1 MQNRD
6 DLGPLGVPQP
16 QEKACERCRNLDLEC
31 IVERTFLGRP
41 AAKRLRGMAAQE
53 NDTVINGPITSTL
66 SSDDIQDHLFS
77 DAAEIGPDWQKE
89 LRTKLAPRP
98 TKEERFKSMI
108 EPHFFLSSIL
118 SKDQAFGSDIA
129 QPPSGWDASLTELID
144 NDTAESLEK
153 RLVELRSRLL
163 SNDFTSINSA
173 TKLLFALLCLTALDI
188 DEALAKSHP
197 SLSSSLRLAVAFVGQ
212 EFIFSPPTHHDTV
225 VVCLF
230 LADYKPTA
238 LATTQRVLH
247 RAIKSEMF
255 VHLAQRMAERLE
267 ENSEQGGTL
276 PSELY
281 IVDGAQF
288 DFGFSRTVERL
299 QLLHYD
305 TFLDGYLAK
314 SHYALRKA
322 LAKMTPVVEVYQV
335 VLKYRQCSPRT
346 IFHINWAMSVCVL
359 LNAVANLK
367 ERWNNPGSLF
377 GEIEEAERRCVEQL
391 KTSGVL
397 LEKSSGM
404 FDSQEIEA
412 ARSILELRFNSI
424 IARIWG
430 LGLLYAS
437 VLKVRSL
444 EGGLKWDHEIESYE
458 AIQISDQ
465 VGGSREDMIAG
476 TPEPFAMALSQL
488 GIKYPKRLTSLL
500 EIFIGCTDLRL
511 AGTSF
516 RPPLQ
521 HVALE
526 VLTHCKN
533 VVENNLVQLKCFG
546 QLNPEFDKQL
556 ELFTICAQ
564 RFDSMVAAP
573 WTSTDVAF
581 ANGCVY
587 AVGSKIISGFCQVM
601 QTAKENLSRRI
612 ERQESQHGEERQAGE
627 AGEAGVG
634 FPPMYSDMSE
644 GTFFDL
650 TTSTEAWNMWPYLG
664 GFDPLPNPLELY
676 NWIEGQNTDVD
687 PGSILFL

>member
-1 MQNRD
+1 M
-6 DLGPLGVPQP
+6 P
-16 QEKACERCRNLDLEC
+16 
-31 IVERTFLGRP
+31 
-41 AAKRLRGMAAQE
+41 
-53 NDTVINGPITSTL
+53 
-66 SSDDIQDHLFS
+66 
-77 DAAEIGPDWQKE
+77 
-89 LRTKLAPRP
+89 
-98 TKEERFKSMI
+98 
-108 EPHFFLSSIL
+108 
-118 SKDQAFGSDIA
+118 
-129 QPPSGWDASLTELID
+129 
-144 NDTAESLEK
+144 
-153 RLVELRSRLL
+153 RLVELRTRLL

-173 TKLLFALLCLTALDI
+173 TKLLFVLFCLTALDI
-188 DEALAKSHP
+188 DDALAKRHP
-197 SLSSSLRLAVAFVGQ
+197 ALKPSLRLAVAFIGQ

-238 LATTQRVLH
+238 LATTQRVFH

-255 VHLAQRMAERLE
+255 VHLAQRMTERLE
-267 ENSEQGGTL
+267 ENSEQRGTL
-276 PSELY
+276 PCELY

-288 DFGFSRTVERL
+288 DFRFNRTVERL

-314 SHYALRKA
+314 SHHALRQA
-322 LAKMTPVVEVYQV
+322 LAKMTPLVDVYQN
-335 VLKYRQCSPRT
+335 VLKHRQCSPRT
-346 IFHINWAMSVCVL
+346 IFHISWATSVCIL

-377 GEIEEAERRCVEQL
+377 GDIEEAERRCVEQL
-391 KTSGVL
+391 QTSGIL
-397 LEKSSGM
+397 LETSSGI

-412 ARSILELRFNSI
+412 AHSILELRFNSI

-444 EGGLKWDHEIESYE
+444 EGGLKWEHEIESHE

-465 VGGSREDMIAG
+465 VRGSREDMIAG
-476 TPEPFAMALSQL
+476 AAEPFAMALSQL
-488 GIKYPKRLTSLL
+488 GAKFPEKLKRLL
-500 EIFIGCTDLRL
+500 EIFIRCMDLRL

-521 HVALE
+521 HLALE

-533 VVENNLVQLKCFG
+533 IVENNLVHLKCFG
-546 QLNPEFDKQL
+546 RLNPEFEKQL

-564 RFDSMVAAP
+564 RFDSIVAAP

-601 QTAKENLSRRI
+601 KTAKETLSRRI
-612 ERQESQHGEERQAGE
+612 QRQECQNGEERPT
-627 AGEAGVG
+627 GVG
-634 FPPMYSDMSE
+634 LSPMYSDMSE

-650 TTSTEAWNMWPYLG
+650 NTSTEAWNMWPYLG
-664 GFDPLPNPLELY
+664 GFDPPPNPLELY
-676 NWIEGQNTDVD
+676 DWIEGLNTDVD
-687 PGSILFL
+687 PGSIPFL

>member
-1 MQNRD
+1 MQSR

-16 QEKACERCRNLDLEC
+16 QEKSCERCRNLNLEC
-31 IVERTFLGRP
+31 IVERTCLGRP

-53 NDTVINGPITSTL
+53 HDTVISAEPDRSNGPITSTL
-66 SSDDIQDHLFS
+66 SSVDIQDHLFS
-77 DAAEIGPDWQKE
+77 DAAEVSPDWQE
-89 LRTKLAPRP
+89 LRPRLAPRP
-98 TKEERFKSMI
+98 TKEERFQSMI

-118 SKDQAFGSDIA
+118 SKDQAFGCGIA
-129 QPPSGWDASLTELID
+129 QLPSCWDTSLTELID

-188 DEALAKSHP
+188 DEALAKRHP
-197 SLSSSLRLAVAFVGQ
+197 ALKPGLRLAVAFLGQ

-238 LATTQRVLH
+238 LATTQRALH

-255 VHLAQRMAERLE
+255 VHLAQRIAERLQ
-267 ENSEQGGTL
+267 ENSEQGGTC
-276 PSELY
+276 ELY
-281 IVDGAQF
+281 IADGAQF
-288 DFGFSRTVERL
+288 DFGFNRMVERL

-314 SHYALRKA
+314 SHYALRQA
-322 LAKMTPVVEVYQV
+322 LAKMTPIVDVYQN
-335 VLKYRQCSPRT
+335 VLKHRQCSPRT
-346 IFHINWAMSVCVL
+346 IFHINWAMSVCIL

-391 KTSGVL
+391 QTSDIL
-397 LEKSSGM
+397 LEKLSGI
-404 FDSQEIEA
+404 FDSEEIEA

-444 EGGLKWDHEIESYE
+444 EGGLKWEREIESHE

-465 VGGSREDMIAG
+465 VRGSREDIIAG
-476 TPEPFAMALSQL
+476 AAEPFAMALSQL
-488 GIKYPKRLTSLL
+488 GAKFPERLRRLL
-500 EIFIGCTDLRL
+500 EIFIRCTDLRL

-521 HVALE
+521 HLALE

-533 VVENNLVQLKCFG
+533 IVENNLVHLKCFG
-546 QLNPEFDKQL
+546 RLNPEFEKQL

-564 RFDSMVAAP
+564 RFDSLVAAP

-601 QTAKENLSRRI
+601 KTAKENLSRRI
-612 ERQESQHGEERQAGE
+612 EREECQDGEERQAG
-627 AGEAGVG
+627 VG
-634 FPPMYSDMSE
+634 FSPMYSDMSD

-650 TTSTEAWNMWPYLG
+650 NTSTEAWNMWPYLG

-676 NWIEGQNTDVD
+676 DWIEGQNPD
-687 PGSILFL
+687 GSIPFL

>member
-1 MQNRD
+1 
-6 DLGPLGVPQP
+6 
-16 QEKACERCRNLDLEC
+16 
-31 IVERTFLGRP
+31 
-41 AAKRLRGMAAQE
+41 
-53 NDTVINGPITSTL
+53 
-66 SSDDIQDHLFS
+66 
-77 DAAEIGPDWQKE
+77 
-89 LRTKLAPRP
+89 
-98 TKEERFKSMI
+98 
-108 EPHFFLSSIL
+108 
-118 SKDQAFGSDIA
+118 
-129 QPPSGWDASLTELID
+129 
-144 NDTAESLEK
+144 
-153 RLVELRSRLL
+153 
-163 SNDFTSINSA
+163 
-173 TKLLFALLCLTALDI
+173 
-188 DEALAKSHP
+188 
-197 SLSSSLRLAVAFVGQ
+197 
-212 EFIFSPPTHHDTV
+212 
-225 VVCLF
+225 
-230 LADYKPTA
+230 
-238 LATTQRVLH
+238 
-247 RAIKSEMF
+247 
-255 VHLAQRMAERLE
+255 
-267 ENSEQGGTL
+267 
-276 PSELY
+276 
-281 IVDGAQF
+281 
-288 DFGFSRTVERL
+288 
-299 QLLHYD
+299 LHYD

-314 SHYALRKA
+314 SPNALRKA
-322 LAKMTPVVEVYQV
+322 LAKMTPVVDVYQV

-437 VLKVRSL
+437 VLKVRTL
-444 EGGLKWDHEIESYE
+444 EGRLEWDHEIESHE

-465 VGGSREDMIAG
+465 VGGSRENMIAG
-476 TPEPFAMALSQL
+476 TAEPFAMALSQL
-488 GIKYPKRLTSLL
+488 GIKFPKRLTSLL

-521 HVALE
+521 HLALE

-546 QLNPEFDKQL
+546 RLNPEFEKQL
-556 ELFTICAQ
+556 ELFTMCAQ

-601 QTAKENLSRRI
+601 KMAKENLSRRI

-634 FPPMYSDMSE
+634 FSPMYSDMSE

-687 PGSILFL
+687 PGSIPFL

>member
-1 MQNRD
+1 MQNR

-16 QEKACERCRNLDLEC
+16 QEKSCERCRNLNLEC
-31 IVERTFLGRP
+31 IVERTCLGRP

-53 NDTVINGPITSTL
+53 SDTVISAEPDRSNGPITSTL
-66 SSDDIQDHLFS
+66 SSVDIQDHLFS
-77 DAAEIGPDWQKE
+77 DAAEVSPDWQE
-89 LRTKLAPRP
+89 LRSRLAPRP
-98 TKEERFKSMI
+98 TKEERFQSMI

-129 QPPSGWDASLTELID
+129 QLPSCWDVSLTELID
-144 NDTAESLEK
+144 NETAESLEK
-153 RLVELRSRLL
+153 RSRLL

-188 DEALAKSHP
+188 DEALAKRHP
-197 SLSSSLRLAVAFVGQ
+197 ALKSSLRLAVAFLGQ

-225 VVCLF
+225 VVCLL

-255 VHLAQRMAERLE
+255 VHLAQRIAERLE
-267 ENSEQGGTL
+267 ENSEQGDTL
-276 PSELY
+276 PCELY

-288 DFGFSRTVERL
+288 DFGFNRTVERL

-314 SHYALRKA
+314 SHYALRQA
-322 LAKMTPVVEVYQV
+322 LAKMTPVVDVYQN
-335 VLKYRQCSPRT
+335 VLKHRQCSPRT
-346 IFHINWAMSVCVL
+346 IFQINWAMSVCIL

-391 KTSGVL
+391 QTSDVL
-397 LEKSSGM
+397 LEKSSGS
-404 FDSQEIEA
+404 FDSEEIEA

-444 EGGLKWDHEIESYE
+444 EGGLKWEREIESHE

-465 VGGSREDMIAG
+465 VRGSREDMIAG
-476 TPEPFAMALSQL
+476 AAEPFAMALSQL
-488 GIKYPKRLTSLL
+488 GAKFPERLRRLL
-500 EIFIGCTDLRL
+500 EMFIRCTDLRL

-521 HVALE
+521 YLALE

-533 VVENNLVQLKCFG
+533 LVENNLVYSKCFG
-546 QLNPEFDKQL
+546 RLNPEFEKQL

-564 RFDSMVAAP
+564 RFDSIVAAP

-601 QTAKENLSRRI
+601 KTAKENLSRRI
-612 ERQESQHGEERQAGE
+612 ERGECQDGEERQAG
-627 AGEAGVG
+627 VG
-634 FPPMYSDMSE
+634 FSPMYSDMSE

-650 TTSTEAWNMWPYLG
+650 NTSTEAWNMWPYLG

-676 NWIEGQNTDVD
+676 DWIEGQNPVD
-687 PGSILFL
+687 GSIPFL